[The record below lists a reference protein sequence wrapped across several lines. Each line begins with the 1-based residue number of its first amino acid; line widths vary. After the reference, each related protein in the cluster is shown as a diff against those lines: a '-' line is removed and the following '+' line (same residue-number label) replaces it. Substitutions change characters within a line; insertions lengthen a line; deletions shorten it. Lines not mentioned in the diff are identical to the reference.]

1 MFQQLNEF
9 KYEAGTGKIYII
21 YFLKFWHAT
30 ERPNDYVVK
39 YQIRAPDKDFVWY
52 GRISKARFM
61 IDHKV
66 TDENIAAITQGELE
80 NRIQSHLRQLFIHVM
95 KKGLDKG
102 FEEPNTE
109 FAFYEQPPVIKRVW
123 HEAT

>member
-9 KYEAGTGKIYII
+9 KYEAETGKTYII
-21 YFLKFWHAT
+21 YFLKFWHAMAK
-30 ERPNDYVVK
+30 PDDYVIK
-39 YQIRAPDKDFVWY
+39 YQIRAAEKDFVWY

-61 IDHKV
+61 IDNKV
-66 TDENIAAITQGELE
+66 ADENIAAITKEELE
-80 NRIQSHLRQLFIHVM
+80 NRIQNHLGQLFIHVM

-102 FEEPNTE
+102 FEEPNSE
-109 FAFYEQPPVIKRVW
+109 FVFYKQPLVIKRVW